1 MQETNEHPSP
11 TAYLSSWLSLLSTPA
26 EKRGCTGCRKH
37 PSGVEMVF
45 RLGRQRLT
53 APQHITLGGPSMHTL
68 PQRWI
73 QNDRVS
79 LLQCLD
85 WDAPQ
90 WTYLLLSAGAPACLP
105 RGTSTCWR
113 QLAGPNPL
121 NSCSSASLPEKAQVI
136 ACSCRGAPLLGA
148 AWWARLC
155 QPRWVPTPHTH
166 HLQLLLFPAK
176 GGFLRLCFVERARNR

>member
-105 RGTSTCWR
+105 RWTSTCWR
-113 QLAGPNPL
+113 QLAGPNPPPQL
-121 NSCSSASLPEKAQVI
+121 QQCKPAGESTSDSLQLQGSPPARSSLVGQAVPTEVSAHTSHASL
-136 ACSCRGAPLLGA
+136 A
-148 AWWARLC
+148 ASALSS
-155 QPRWVPTPHTH
+155 
-166 HLQLLLFPAK
+166 
-176 GGFLRLCFVERARNR
+176 